1 MKKLKK
7 YIKPG
12 LMSIQTAFQYRFN
25 TLLYMAFSLLP
36 LIAVVY
42 LWQNVYDHKQFI
54 EGYTIHSMITY
65 VIIAKMFEIL
75 LLPTFHWSIQDEVSS
90 GELSKYLT
98 KPISYWGFWFSK
110 NAGNKLVQFILV
122 SIPLVIVALCNREYF
137 LFPDVHDVVSLIA
150 AVVLAMILYYSL
162 YFLVS
167 LFSFYFVEIASFFF
181 TVDILLELLSGT
193 LFPLQLLPEPFY
205 LIVKNLPF
213 AYLID
218 FPANIYLGRLE
229 VDDILY
235 GLFTQLIW
243 IGILS
248 VFSRY
253 AWKRAMSKYE
263 SVGA

>member
-1 MKKLKK
+1 MRK

-12 LMSIQTAFQYRFN
+12 LMAIQTAFQYRFN

-36 LIAVVY
+36 LIAVIY
-42 LWQNVYDHKQFI
+42 LWQNVYAQKQII
-54 EGYTIHSMITY
+54 EGYTIDSMITY
-65 VIIAKMFEIL
+65 LIIAKILETL
-75 LLPTFHWSIQDEVSS
+75 LLPAFHWSIQDEVSS

-110 NAGNKLVQFILV
+110 NTGNKLVQLILI
-122 SIPLVIVALCNREYF
+122 SIPMVIIALSNREYF
-137 LFPDVHDVVSLIA
+137 LFPNFHDIAGLIV
-150 AVVLAMILYYSL
+150 AVILAMILYYSL

-193 LFPLQLLPEPFY
+193 LFPLKLLPEPFFI
-205 LIVKNLPF
+205 IVKNLPF

-218 FPANIYLGRLE
+218 FPANIYLGRLG
-229 VDDILY
+229 VDEILY
-235 GLFTQLIW
+235 GLFIQLIW

-248 VFSRY
+248 AFSKY

>member
-1 MKKLKK
+1 MRK

-12 LMSIQTAFQYRFN
+12 LMAIQTAFQYRLN

-36 LIAVVY
+36 LIAVIY
-42 LWQNVYDHKQFI
+42 LWQNVYDQKQII
-54 EGYTIHSMITY
+54 EGYTIESMITY
-65 VIIAKMFEIL
+65 LIIAKILEIL
-75 LLPTFHWSIQDEVSS
+75 LLPSFHWSIQDEVSS

-110 NAGNKLVQFILV
+110 NTGNKLVQLT
-122 SIPLVIVALCNREYF
+122 LVIIPIGIIAFCNREYF
-137 LFPDVHDVVSLIA
+137 LFPDFHDLAGLIA
-150 AVVLAMILYYSL
+150 AAILAMILYYNL

-193 LFPLQLLPEPFY
+193 LFPLKLLPEPFFH
-205 LIVKNLPF
+205 IVKNLPF

-218 FPANIYLGRLE
+218 FPVNIYLGRLGMGE
-229 VDDILY
+229 IFY
-235 GLFTQLIW
+235 GLFIQLIW

-248 VFSRY
+248 AFSKY